1 MRHPGILSS
10 ISVSPPPASNLQI
23 RDLDTLAG
31 EVCRGARAHARP
43 EEAGVGAVL
52 GPAGGGRALAGGPHT
67 PGQGVGGGAGGAG
80 HLAGASNEGSRR
92 FHNHGEG
99 PF

>member
-1 MRHPGILSS
+1 M
-10 ISVSPPPASNLQI
+10 SPPPARNLEV

-31 EVCRGARAHARP
+31 EVSSGARADALA

-67 PGQGVGGGAGGAG
+67 PRQGVAAGAGGAR
-80 HLAGASNEGSRR
+80 HLAGASNK
-92 FHNHGEG
+92 G
-99 PF
+99 PHEAS

>member
-67 PGQGVGGGAGGAG
+67 PGQGVGGGAGGAV
-80 HLAGASNEGSRR
+80 HGADI
-92 FHNHGEG
+92 
-99 PF
+99 

>member
-1 MRHPGILSS
+1 M
-10 ISVSPPPASNLQI
+10 SPPPARNLEI

-31 EVCRGARAHARP
+31 EGCSGARADALA

-67 PGQGVGGGAGGAG
+67 PRQGVAAGAGGAR
-80 HLAGASNEGSRR
+80 HLAGASNK
-92 FHNHGEG
+92 G
-99 PF
+99 PHEAS